1 MIASSAVSNISH
13 SHFWCIVPS
22 KKLLMYR
29 LQLCIKDQVI
39 TVLTDTDRSIK
50 WSSPNTDEYTI
61 QPMLLC
67 KIIEALFSHNA
78 FTSFKVLTLKKRFK
92 PLPDLLTLRK
102 SSEQKQCYQFSSHC
116 IQSSNTS
123 DVWRYELWY
132 CYQKPCSRIPLLC
145 INIWVPQLQ
154 CHWICKGNRV

>member
-1 MIASSAVSNISH
+1 
-13 SHFWCIVPS
+13 
-22 KKLLMYR
+22 MYR
-29 LQLCIKDQVI
+29 SFKKTFDVSVAVVYKGPGYHSVDWYWQIN
-39 TVLTDTDRSIK
+39 K
-50 WSSPNTDEYTI
+50 WLSPNTDEDTI

-78 FTSFKVLTLKKRFK
+78 FTSFDVLKLKKRFK